1 MVESEEFQGK
11 QFLMISSDR
20 RPSRAAGT
28 GNSKQGQGRAGQGRR
43 GAGRPVK
50 AVSRFLFVGWT
61 DWTCTDIVTDLWWR

>member
-28 GNSKQGQGRAGQGRR
+28 GSSKQGQGRAGEGQEG
-43 GAGRPVK
+43 P
-50 AVSRFLFVGWT
+50 
-61 DWTCTDIVTDLWWR
+61 

>member
-28 GNSKQGQGRAGQGRR
+28 GNSKQGQGRAGQARGRKAR
-43 GAGRPVK
+43 EGRQS
-50 AVSRFLFVGWT
+50 VSLRRM
-61 DWTCTDIVTDLWWR
+61 D